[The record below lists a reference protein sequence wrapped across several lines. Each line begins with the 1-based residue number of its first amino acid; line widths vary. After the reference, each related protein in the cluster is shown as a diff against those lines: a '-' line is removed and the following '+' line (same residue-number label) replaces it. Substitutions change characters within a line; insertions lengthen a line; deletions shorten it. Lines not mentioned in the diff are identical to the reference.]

1 MAGASTSGNMSTE
14 LAKVKERARREPEGR
29 FHALAHLIDEAALER
44 AYGRIRAKAAVGVD
58 GVSKEDYGQNLRQ
71 NLKGLHQRLVSGR
84 WRHQAIRRVHLP
96 KDDGK
101 TRPIGISTIED
112 KIVQEALREV
122 LEEVYEADFLPC
134 SYGFRPGRSAHDAIR
149 ELTGALYREEVTVV
163 LECDIRAYFDSLD
176 RSKLKEMLR
185 ERIAD
190 GSLMRLIG
198 KCLRAGVLDGAE
210 YLEPEEGT
218 AQGSILSPLLGN
230 IYLHY
235 VMDRWF
241 ETEVRPRLRG
251 KAILCR
257 YADDLVIGFE
267 RADDAERVFRVLP
280 KRMAKYGLELH
291 SEKTRLLPFGRPY
304 RGQRRSKGPGTFDF
318 LGFTWYWERSRQGL
332 WQARVKTRSARRQRA
347 VTRIGAWCKRQRHLP
362 IKEQHEGLVRRVRGH
377 LNYFGVNGNRR
388 SLQGFVYAVRRVWHK
403 WLCRRSQR
411 APMPWKRFEALL
423 DRYPLPR
430 ARICV
435 EIWGRA

>member
-1 MAGASTSGNMSTE
+1 M
-14 LAKVKERARREPEGR
+14 
-29 FHALAHLIDEAALER
+29 
-44 AYGRIRAKAAVGVD
+44 
-58 GVSKEDYGQNLRQ
+58 
-71 NLKGLHQRLVSGR
+71 
-84 WRHQAIRRVHLP
+84 
-96 KDDGK
+96 
-101 TRPIGISTIED
+101 
-112 KIVQEALREV
+112 
-122 LEEVYEADFLPC
+122 
-134 SYGFRPGRSAHDAIR
+134 
-149 ELTGALYREEVTVV
+149 

-176 RSKLKEMLR
+176 RNKLKEMLR

-257 YADDLVIGFE
+257 YADDLTIGFE

-291 SEKTRLLPFGRPY
+291 SEKTRLLPFERPY

-423 DRYPLPR
+423 DRYPLPQP
-430 ARICV
+430 RICV

>member
-1 MAGASTSGNMSTE
+1 MAGASTSGNMSTK
-14 LAKVKERARREPEGR
+14 LAKVKERARREPQGR
-29 FHALAHLIDEAALER
+29 FHALAYLINEAALER
-44 AYGRIRAKAAVGVD
+44 AYGRIRANAAVGVD

-71 NLKGLHQRLVSGR
+71 NLKGLHERLVNGR

-96 KDDGK
+96 KEDGK
-101 TRPIGISTIED
+101 TRPIGISTVED
-112 KIVQEALREV
+112 KIVQQALREV
-122 LEEVYEADFLPC
+122 LEAVYEADFLPC

-163 LECDIRAYFDSLD
+163 LECDLRAYFDSLD
-176 RSKLKEMLR
+176 RTKLKEMLR

-190 GSLMRLIG
+190 GSLIRLIG
-198 KCLRAGVLDGAE
+198 KCLRAGVLDGVE
-210 YLEPEEGT
+210 YMEPEEGT
-218 AQGSILSPLLGN
+218 AQGSSLSPLLGN

-267 RADDAERVFRVLP
+267 RADDAERVFKVLP

-291 SEKTRLLPFGRPY
+291 SEKTRLLPFERPY
-304 RGQRRSKGPGTFDF
+304 RGQRRSKGPATFDF

-388 SLQGFVYAVRRVWHK
+388 SLQGFLYAVRRVWHK

-411 APMPWKRFEALL
+411 APMPWERFEALL
-423 DRYPLPR
+423 ARYPLPR
-430 ARICV
+430 PRICV